1 MRTSDGKGNFQ
12 LAHFGSFWHTHRKG
26 WALIQSTPTL
36 ALDGRHVSE
45 ERCVAMVWGISLGLL
60 LGGFLCGYLLGRK
73 RSKDGF
79 NDKEKPRRRSESNF
93 TDRDAILEL
102 EQRLNQEGTLRLA
115 RQVTGGSPPRS
126 PRLDRAR
133 NHSHSRLR
141 EDTMS
146 IASSNDDAGKIYGL
160 GGYSQSN
167 RVLLCMVGLPARGK
181 SYITKMLMRYLTW
194 SGFPVKAFNAGNVRR
209 QTGNCSASA
218 EFFSSAES
226 ATKMREQIAD
236 ECMHEAIAWLRMH
249 KSVCVAIFDATN
261 TTTRRRQRII
271 DKCRQVTGITPV
283 FVESICENKEIL
295 ERNYTLKLANDDYR
309 NMDPTKARLDFIR
322 RVEEYKSRYQTVT
335 DSEDEGEIC
344 YVKLYNVGQKV
355 EMHHCSGYLMS
366 QIGFFLSNIHIQPRC
381 IWLTRHAESGDQL
394 SGILGSHRGEL
405 THNGRNYCRE
415 LASFLHKCRREME
428 EAGHVES
435 CGDFLVLMGT
445 APVHYSTLQSMIKSS
460 SSNLSDGDPSPA
472 SISVGIERRP
482 GLMSM
487 LAFLCC
493 TEYKRD
499 DFAVLEVNPAGVVK
513 ASSALQKGRSMHD
526 LDEMNYYTI
535 TLILS
540 CQAAVLMRDAD
551 GNLDLSL
558 EKSDPEYAMI
568 KSLTKPV
575 LEWNRSN
582 PHSQVLEF
590 DRIVAVNRQRG
601 TGLELIRCLQVPI
614 ANQRVM
620 VMLQRPV
627 ERKLVLKRPGKLG
640 LTVNLMPK
648 DSVKPWIDK
657 IAEGLLRDSNEAN
670 PEKRVREHDRV
681 MCVNGVSDPPASV
694 ALQLS
699 KETDMDLTVLHYLSD
714 GASSPPAVP
723 VNCKGFQAM
732 STSLLNELDGGVCN
746 GLSYAEIIRDYPD
759 LWAARERDKLNFR
772 YPNGESYQDVI
783 GRLRPIIIELE
794 RQRRSILVIS
804 HLAVQRCLYAYFTGA
819 PMEEIPY
826 LKMDMHT
833 VVELRPGAF
842 DCQVRSEKLWDT
854 SECPTPL
861 R

>member
-1 MRTSDGKGNFQ
+1 
-12 LAHFGSFWHTHRKG
+12 
-26 WALIQSTPTL
+26 
-36 ALDGRHVSE
+36 
-45 ERCVAMVWGISLGLL
+45 MVWGFSLGLL
-60 LGGFLCGYLLGRK
+60 LGGFLCGYFLGRK
-73 RSKDGF
+73 RTKDGT
-79 NDKEKPRRRSESNF
+79 NDKDKRRRSDSSF
-93 TDRDAILEL
+93 TDRENREAILEL

-126 PRLDRAR
+126 PPR
-133 NHSHSRLR
+133 HSHSRLR

-146 IASSNDDAGKIYGL
+146 VASSADDATIYGL

-194 SGFPVKAFNAGNVRR
+194 SGFPVKAFNAGNLRR

-218 EFFSSAES
+218 EFFSSSES

-236 ECMHEAIAWLRMH
+236 ECMNEAIAWLRMH
-249 KSVCVAIFDATN
+249 KNVCVAIFDATN
-261 TTTRRRQRII
+261 TTTRRRFRII
-271 DKCRQVTGITPV
+271 DRCRQVTGITPV
-283 FVESICENKEIL
+283 FVESICDNKEIL
-295 ERNYTLKLANDDYR
+295 ERNYKLKLANDDYR

-322 RVEEYKSRYQTVT
+322 RVEEYKARYQTVT
-335 DSEDEGEIC
+335 DQEDEGEIC

-405 THNGRNYCRE
+405 TQNGRNYCRE

-445 APVHYSTLQSMIKSS
+445 APVHYSTLQSMIKTSN
-460 SSNLSDGDPSPA
+460 SNLSDGDPSPA
-472 SISVGIERRP
+472 SIS
-482 GLMSM
+482 
-487 LAFLCC
+487 
-493 TEYKRD
+493 
-499 DFAVLEVNPAGVVK
+499 
-513 ASSALQKGRSMHD
+513 
-526 LDEMNYYTI
+526 
-535 TLILS
+535 
-540 CQAAVLMRDAD
+540 
-551 GNLDLSL
+551 
-558 EKSDPEYAMI
+558 
-568 KSLTKPV
+568 
-575 LEWNRSN
+575 
-582 PHSQVLEF
+582 
-590 DRIVAVNRQRG
+590 
-601 TGLELIRCLQVPI
+601 
-614 ANQRVM
+614 
-620 VMLQRPV
+620 
-627 ERKLVLKRPGKLG
+627 
-640 LTVNLMPK
+640 
-648 DSVKPWIDK
+648 
-657 IAEGLLRDSNEAN
+657 
-670 PEKRVREHDRV
+670 
-681 MCVNGVSDPPASV
+681 
-694 ALQLS
+694 
-699 KETDMDLTVLHYLSD
+699 

-746 GLSYAEIIRDYPD
+746 GLSYAEIMKDYPD

-826 LKMDMHT
+826 LNMDMHT

-842 DCQVRSEKLWDT
+842 DCQVRSEKLWET
-854 SECPTPL
+854 SPECPTPL

>member
-1 MRTSDGKGNFQ
+1 MTSLEFVVQWCSGSGVQFNGSQFAVKDGEGVNQ
-12 LAHFGSFWHTHRKG
+12 QITYSDL
-26 WALIQSTPTL
+26 PTL
-36 ALDGRHVSE
+36 IRSDLPKRGANL
-45 ERCVAMVWGISLGLL
+45 CVIG
-60 LGGFLCGYLLGRK
+60 
-73 RSKDGF
+73 
-79 NDKEKPRRRSESNF
+79 

-126 PRLDRAR
+126 PRPAR

-194 SGFPVKAFNAGNVRR
+194 SGFPVKSFNAGNLRR

-295 ERNYTLKLANDDYR
+295 ERNYKLKLDNDDYR
-309 NMDPTKARLDFIR
+309 NMDPIKARLDFIR
-322 RVEEYKSRYQTVT
+322 RVEEYKSRYQTVS
-335 DSEDEGEIC
+335 DQEDEGEIC

-460 SSNLSDGDPSPA
+460 SSSLSDGDPSPA
-472 SISVGIERRP
+472 SIS
-482 GLMSM
+482 
-487 LAFLCC
+487 
-493 TEYKRD
+493 
-499 DFAVLEVNPAGVVK
+499 
-513 ASSALQKGRSMHD
+513 
-526 LDEMNYYTI
+526 
-535 TLILS
+535 
-540 CQAAVLMRDAD
+540 
-551 GNLDLSL
+551 
-558 EKSDPEYAMI
+558 
-568 KSLTKPV
+568 
-575 LEWNRSN
+575 
-582 PHSQVLEF
+582 
-590 DRIVAVNRQRG
+590 
-601 TGLELIRCLQVPI
+601 
-614 ANQRVM
+614 
-620 VMLQRPV
+620 
-627 ERKLVLKRPGKLG
+627 
-640 LTVNLMPK
+640 
-648 DSVKPWIDK
+648 
-657 IAEGLLRDSNEAN
+657 
-670 PEKRVREHDRV
+670 
-681 MCVNGVSDPPASV
+681 
-694 ALQLS
+694 
-699 KETDMDLTVLHYLSD
+699 

-804 HLAVQRCLYAYFTGA
+804 HLAVQRCLYAYFTGT

-826 LKMDMHT
+826 LNMDMHT

-842 DCQVRSEKLWDT
+842 DCQVRSENLWDT
-854 SECPTPL
+854 SPECPTPL